1 MDDRPPLLYLV
12 HRIPYPPNKGDKLR
26 SFHILRQLARNHRVY
41 LGTFVDRAEDAAH
54 VDTLREWCA
63 DVCAIPLS
71 PARARLASLRGLPG
85 GEALS
90 LPYYRSRRLRDWVDR
105 TVRTHAIRR
114 AVAFSGPM
122 AQYLD
127 HAGLERRVVDFCDVD
142 SAKWA
147 DYARARS
154 WPMSWLYR
162 REGEKLL
169 AFERGV
175 AAATDASIFV
185 TEAEADLFRRAA
197 PETAGRVV
205 AMPNGVDAGFF
216 TPDAGHAD
224 PYPVGG
230 PVVVFTGAMDY
241 WPNVD
246 AVVWFVQEIL
256 PLLQRSCA
264 DLRFYI
270 VGMNPAPAVLALAG
284 PAVVVTGSVPDV
296 RPWIGHAQ
304 VVAAPL
310 RIARGIQN
318 KVLEAMAMAR
328 PVVVSA
334 SSATG
339 LAGEPGRDFEVA
351 ATAGEFAAR
360 ISGLLGDPERA
371 ARMGAC
377 ARARVL
383 ASYSWEAHLGRLDA
397 LLDAASGPAIAL
409 RGRGGGASD
418 DDPRPLVVHV
428 VYRFDVGG
436 LENGV
441 VNLINRLPVSRF
453 RHAIVALTECDP
465 AFCKR
470 IVHDDVRFIS
480 LHKPP
485 GHGLKLYPALFRLFS
500 ELRPAVVHTRNL
512 AALEAVVPAWAAG
525 VPVRVHGEHGWDV
538 SDPHG
543 TRRRF
548 QWMRRLYRP
557 FVTHYIPLSDHL
569 LRYLNASVGVSA
581 AHMTRICNGVDTQR
595 FRPGARGRE
604 VLDGSPFEGDE
615 LCVIGT
621 VGRLEPIKDPLN
633 LLRAFV
639 HLLRRAPELA
649 GRLRLMFVGDGSLR
663 AELEAEVARAGVG
676 ACVWLVGER
685 RDVPEALRAMDV
697 FVLPSRAE
705 GISNTILEAMACGLP
720 VIATRVGGNAELV
733 LDGETGILVPASDSD
748 ALADA
753 LARYVGDGGM
763 LRRHG
768 EAGRQ
773 RAVEEFSIDGM
784 VARYAQLY
792 ESLLSAAGRAVP
804 AT

>member
-1 MDDRPPLLYLV
+1 MDVRPPLLYLV

-26 SFHILRQLARNHRVY
+26 SFHILRHLARSYRVY
-41 LGTFVDRAEDAAH
+41 LGTFVDRAEDAPH
-54 VDTLREWCA
+54 VETLREWCA

-71 PARARLASLRGLPG
+71 PVRTRLASLRGLLS

-90 LPYYRSRRLRDWVDR
+90 LPYYRSRRLRNWVDGA
-105 TVRTHAIRR
+105 VRSQGIRR

-127 HAGLERRVVDFCDVD
+127 HAGFDRRVVDFCDVD
-142 SAKWA
+142 SAKWS
-147 DYARARS
+147 DYAGARA
-154 WPMSWLYR
+154 WPLSWLYR
-162 REGEKLL
+162 REGARLL
-169 AFERGV
+169 AFEREV

-185 TEAEADLFRRAA
+185 TDAEADLFRRAA
-197 PETAGRVV
+197 PEVSGRVV
-205 AMPNGVDAGFF
+205 AMPNGVDAEFF
-216 TPDAGHAD
+216 SPDAGHAN
-224 PYPVGG
+224 PYPAGG
-230 PVVVFTGAMDY
+230 SVVVFTGAMDY

-246 AVVWFVQEIL
+246 AVVWFVQDIL
-256 PLLQRSCA
+256 PLLQRSRA
-264 DLRFYI
+264 DLRFCI

-284 PAVVVTGSVPDV
+284 PSVVVTGGVPDV
-296 RPWIGHAQ
+296 RPWIAHAQ

-339 LAGEPGRDFEVA
+339 LAGEPGHDFDVA
-351 ATAGEFAAR
+351 GTAHEFAAR
-360 ISGLLGDPERA
+360 ISALLGDPERA
-371 ARMGAC
+371 TRMGTC

-383 ASYSWEAHLGRLDA
+383 AAYSWDVHLGRLDA
-397 LLDAASGPAIAL
+397 LLDAAREPAVA
-409 RGRGGGASD
+409 RPCARDAAD
-418 DDPRPLVVHV
+418 HDPRPLVVHV
-428 VYRFDVGG
+428 VYRFHVGG

-453 RHAIVALTECDP
+453 RHAVVALTDCDP
-465 AFCKR
+465 AFCR
-470 IVHDDVRFIS
+470 RVVHDDVRFVS

-485 GHGLKLYPALFRLFS
+485 GHGVKLYPALFRLFS

-538 SDPHG
+538 SDPDG

-548 QWMRRLYRP
+548 RWMRRLYRP

-569 LRYLNASVGVSA
+569 LRYLNASVGVGA

-595 FRPGARGRE
+595 FRPGVRGRE
-604 VLDGSPFEGDE
+604 VLAGSPFEGDD

-639 HLLRRAPELA
+639 QLLRRAPELA
-649 GRLRLMFVGDGSLR
+649 RRLRLMIVGDGSLR
-663 AELEAEVARAGVG
+663 AELEAEIAREGVG
-676 ACVWLVGER
+676 ACVWLAGER
-685 RDVPEALRAMDV
+685 RDVPEAMRALDV

-733 LDGETGILVPASDSD
+733 IEGETGMLVPAGDSA

-753 LARYVGDGGM
+753 LARYVEDGRM
-763 LRRHG
+763 MTQHG
-768 EAGRQ
+768 QAARKRAEA
-773 RAVEEFSIDGM
+773 EFSIDGM

-792 ESLLSAAGRAVP
+792 ESLLSAAGRPVP